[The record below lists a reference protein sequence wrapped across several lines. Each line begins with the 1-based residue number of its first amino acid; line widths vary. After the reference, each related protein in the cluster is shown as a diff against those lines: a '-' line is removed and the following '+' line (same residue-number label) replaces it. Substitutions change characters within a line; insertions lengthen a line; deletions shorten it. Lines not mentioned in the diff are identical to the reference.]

1 MILYKEA
8 SKTPKANCLFMPGIP
23 GRIKDFAIF
32 DDLVKENINVYF
44 HQYPGTHGNEGEF
57 TIETATQS
65 LHDSISELNDKGLPL
80 LLIAYSFSTLPMFTF
95 DFTQYKNIISL
106 SFFSPIRGLDK
117 NSIGEDFIA
126 SLKELVQSD
135 EYHIDE
141 QKWITY
147 LPNSK
152 VKDIQE
158 TLRKLTELEF
168 PITFAYSLNDNVIK
182 AKTLDTELEKFRK
195 KYGYGTFLVF
205 SSTEGFHKLDS
216 YYTVIIGHYIKAL
229 MIKEDLLK
237 LLGGDTA
244 VYYWGSSQIYD
255 LFRNDSD
262 IDLLAF
268 KDGYLDRYKDLNE
281 YVQEYG
287 KSHDI
292 KFDLSINNKYD
303 LLSNKIFRFNRG
315 PVIIHGVQTAYFP
328 LKKVEKTMK
337 PKWKDVVRDG
347 YRVNLINLLEA
358 QKIIC
363 KSDIKSDRVK
373 KMVKFYVMSI
383 LYLLYARGIKNV
395 DMNKLPSYLKED
407 DLLLPTLQ
415 KSITLFKSHFE
426 GLSIEFLY
434 ECTMA
439 LEKVVKEQEKLLHI
453 KAKDYAHNI

>member
-8 SKTPKANCLFMPGIP
+8 SKNPKANCLFMPGIP

-32 DDLVKENINVYF
+32 DDLVTENINVYF
-44 HQYPGTHGNEGEF
+44 HQYPGTHGSEGEF
-57 TIETATQS
+57 TIETAAES
-65 LHDSISELNDKGLPL
+65 LHESISELNDKGLPL

-95 DFTQYKNIISL
+95 DFTRYKNIISL

-117 NSIGEDFIA
+117 NSIDENFIE
-126 SLKELVQSD
+126 SLNALVQSD

-141 QKWITY
+141 NKWRKY
-147 LPNSK
+147 LPNSR
-152 VKDIQE
+152 VKDIKK
-158 TLRKLTELEF
+158 TLKKLTELNF
-168 PITFAYSLNDNVIK
+168 PVTFAYSLNDNVIK
-182 AKTLDTELEKFRK
+182 AKVLDAELEKFRK
-195 KYGYGTFLVF
+195 KNGYGTFLVF
-205 SSTEGFHKLDS
+205 SSNEGFHKLDS

-229 MIKEDLLK
+229 VIKEDLLK
-237 LLGGDTA
+237 LLGADTS

-268 KDGYLDRYKDLNE
+268 KDGYLDHYKDLNE
-281 YVQEYG
+281 YVQQYG

-315 PVIIHGVQTAYFP
+315 PVIIHGVQTVYFP
-328 LKKVEKTMK
+328 LKRVEKTMK

-358 QKIIC
+358 RKIIC
-363 KSDIKSDRVK
+363 KSDIKNERVK
-373 KMVKFYVMSI
+373 KIVKFYVMSI

-395 DMNKLPSYLKED
+395 DMNKLTSYLKND
-407 DLLLPTLQ
+407 DSLLPTLQ
-415 KSITLFKSHFE
+415 KSISLFKNHFD

-434 ECTMA
+434 ECTTA
-439 LEKVVKEQEKLLHI
+439 LEKVVQEQENIIHI
-453 KAKDYAHNI
+453 NSKDYAHSI